1 MSREG
6 IFGNADQS
14 YPDSAK
20 ILHSRNY
27 KATQWG
33 LAALG
38 ASRCA
43 SWHASC
49 SPSALRKYACLCER
63 HGYQGHADGLVL
75 APHSAVLQQ
84 ANVGRSIC
92 CSGLIMEH
100 EWNCASCWITTE
112 RNNETVKHRNNSCGI
127 RMPFFKQACVFLFVL
142 TFLVCLSVQL
152 WVSYSFPEHHFD
164 WLQPPMNGQ
173 SIICLCLA

>member
-1 MSREG
+1 MLAG
-6 IFGNADQS
+6 
-14 YPDSAK
+14 
-20 ILHSRNY
+20 
-27 KATQWG
+27 T
-33 LAALG
+33 LAALLQ
-38 ASRCA
+38 
-43 SWHASC
+43 
-49 SPSALRKYACLCER
+49 PSANMHACVSGTAIRDTLM
-63 HGYQGHADGLVL
+63 
-75 APHSAVLQQ
+75 AVLQQ